1 MSNEDYDLCRR
12 GLAQLQKL
20 TNILPSIKQLNG
32 EVVRDGAR
40 AVENGFH
47 SQIWKGLW
55 LNEIP
60 VGLSRPASS
69 PSRHC

>member
-1 MSNEDYDLCRR
+1 MLEEDYDLCRR

-32 EVVRDGAR
+32 EVTREGKR
-40 AVENGFH
+40 AVANGLN

-60 VGLSRPASS
+60 VSLFVL
-69 PSRHC
+69 